1 MICCARSGLCPKR
14 GGSSVIEMRRK
25 QLSFGDGLIA
35 EEVSDLREDW
45 MKHADAVLADEDIV
59 VIVYEALGK
68 RHPKSRC
75 RGRRGTPAEVVLR
88 LLTLKHIRN
97 WSYEEL
103 EREVRANLVYRDFTR
118 VGGSKM
124 PDAKTMGRWGVALGP
139 QVLKAIH
146 ERIVKVAQAKGVTTG
161 RRMRVD
167 TTVVETN
174 IHHPTDS
181 TLLGDGVRV
190 LIRTMKKITQIAG
203 KVGTELRDRSRSVKF
218 RLLEI
223 GRVARAKG
231 AVDQD
236 KLKRRYGQ
244 LLDAT
249 SRVVGQAKRFS
260 TEISQGVKRATTV
273 LKQLALEG
281 LRQDLDEMGS
291 LVRQVMK
298 QTRARIFRG
307 NTRSDGKLLSL
318 FEPSTEV
325 IRKGKAGKPNEFG
338 KMVKLQEAENQI
350 ITDYE
355 VYARR
360 PNDADLLVAAIETH
374 QALLGRSPHLVA
386 ADAAFFSAKNE
397 AAAKAKGVKRVCI
410 PNRSTKSPERKRE
423 QKKRWFRN
431 GQKWRTG
438 CEGRISVAKRR
449 HGLDRCRY
457 KGFIGM
463 NRWVGL
469 GIIADNLVNI
479 GRAMEKQAD
488 P

>member
-1 MICCARSGLCPKR
+1 
-14 GGSSVIEMRRK
+14 
-25 QLSFGDGLIA
+25 
-35 EEVSDLREDW
+35 
-45 MKHADAVLADEDIV
+45 MKHADAVLADEEIV
-59 VIVYEALGK
+59 VAVYEALAK

-75 RGRRGTPAEVVLR
+75 RGRRGAPADVVLR
-88 LLTLKHIRN
+88 LLILKHIRN
-97 WSYEEL
+97 WSYEVL
-103 EREVRANLVYRDFTR
+103 EREVRANLVYRDFTH
-118 VGGSKM
+118 VGGAKM

-139 QVLKAIH
+139 EVLKQLH
-146 ERIVKVAQAKGVTTG
+146 ERIVRIAQDKGVTAG

-167 TTVVETN
+167 TTVVETD

-190 LIRTMKKITQIAG
+190 LTRIMGKITKIAG
-203 KVGTELRDRSRSVKF
+203 AVGTKLRDRNRSVKL

-231 AVDQD
+231 PINQD
-236 KLKRRYGQ
+236 KLKQRYRQ
-244 LLDAT
+244 LLNAT
-249 SRVVGQAKRFS
+249 SRVVEQAKRFS
-260 TEISQGVKRATTV
+260 QEIAQGVKRSTTV
-273 LKQLALEG
+273 LQQLALEG
-281 LRQDLDEMGS
+281 LRQELDEMRS
-291 LVRQVMK
+291 RVRQVMK

-307 NTRSDGKLLSL
+307 NTHSEGKLLSL

-355 VYARR
+355 VYDRR
-360 PNDADLLVAAIETH
+360 PCDSDLLVAAIETH
-374 QALLGRSPHLVA
+374 QARLARTPYLVA
-386 ADAAFFSAKNE
+386 ADAAFYSAKNE

-438 CEGRISVAKRR
+438 CEGRISVVKRR

-457 KGFIGM
+457 KGYVGM

-469 GIIADNLVNI
+469 GVIADNVVNI
-479 GRAMEKQAD
+479 GHVIERQAA